1 MVDTVLHGK
10 ERNMKTKARKAII
23 KKYGVWQG
31 IGGINN
37 KVSTPVRRAT
47 IYIN

>member
-1 MVDTVLHGK
+1 
-10 ERNMKTKARKAII
+10 MKTKARKAII